1 MACGLTSCYLEGYC
15 DQKVFMFAQAN
26 VNPKSF
32 GKSNCEIFGD
42 EPEGMDEMWF
52 DFPKES

>member
-1 MACGLTSCYLEGYC
+1 
-15 DQKVFMFAQAN
+15 MFAQAN